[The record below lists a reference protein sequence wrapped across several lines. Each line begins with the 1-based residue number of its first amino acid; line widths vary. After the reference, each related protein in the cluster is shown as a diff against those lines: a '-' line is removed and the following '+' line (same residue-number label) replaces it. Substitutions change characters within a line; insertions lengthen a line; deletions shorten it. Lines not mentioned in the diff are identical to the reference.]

1 MNAEYPCTRVAPA
14 ARRSRTSAA
23 VSTPPTQI
31 TQHEAGGWG
40 WREAPAPGGCP
51 GGERG
56 PGDPP
61 GSQLCYLGGRG
72 LQTLSG
78 KGRVRR
84 NDAVKSQLHNKLA
97 DPHDL
102 VIGHIRGNFHEQW
115 CGADNVP
122 DASQKRRERIEF
134 L

>member
-23 VSTPPTQI
+23 VSTPPTEI
-31 TQHEAGGWG
+31 THSEAGVCCRMTRSTASARAASGAP
-40 WREAPAPGGCP
+40 ESPPAPSWATSAAGGCK
-51 GGERG
+51 
-56 PGDPP
+56 PP
-61 GSQLCYLGGRG
+61 P
-72 LQTLSG
+72 G